1 MAKKMKLSNEALQK
15 AEAILAH
22 HGYASLEE
30 MVESLIA
37 REYDAIQSG
46 GGDREEM
53 ADKLSGLGY
62 IS

>member
-1 MAKKMKLSNEALQK
+1 MAKKVKLSNEALQK
-15 AEAILAH
+15 GETIIAH
-22 HGYASLEE
+22 HGYASLDE

-37 REYDAIQSG
+37 KEFETIQSDDG
-46 GGDREEM
+46 NREEM